1 MLAQN
6 GNIDA
11 PAPLARNGSGGGTLL
26 EVPAPT
32 LLSERARKSGSG
44 SSDPARKSVS
54 ETGKGDIG
62 MGAQDA
68 GAARILRSLERL
80 VSLSTIAAR
89 AARSE
94 LRGRPEADEVD
105 DLQAYIGEEAEVVV
119 LEEQQKDAEGAL
131 AAARADSAHKP
142 PPVSIAAT
150 LLEEPGAAEAGA
162 GSGSE
167 VGGGGW
173 QDGVHTPLQPNRTL
187 RSRATDDVADGGCI
201 TSPSIR
207 DAMVAAHRRR
217 QGSTARAAPFVTDP
231 YTEQRH
237 LVSHAEGVVVL
248 SQARQQLAQAVQ
260 RYPAISAALLEHC
273 GGRDTPR
280 PPLSD
285 FPAAVVCEASQ
296 QVQLQDAVLRVLL
309 ASARAEAP
317 GVGVFGV
324 AAVAARGGQV

>member
-1 MLAQN
+1 
-6 GNIDA
+6 
-11 PAPLARNGSGGGTLL
+11 
-26 EVPAPT
+26 
-32 LLSERARKSGSG
+32 
-44 SSDPARKSVS
+44 
-54 ETGKGDIG
+54 

-68 GAARILRSLERL
+68 GAARILRSLERF

-131 AAARADSAHKP
+131 AGSRADSARKP

-150 LLEEPGAAEAGA
+150 LLEEPGAEEAGA

-167 VGGGGW
+167 EGGGGEW

-207 DAMVAAHRRR
+207 DAMVAARRRR

-285 FPAAVVCEASQ
+285 FPAAVVCEASRE
-296 QVQLQDAVLRVLL
+296 VQIQDAELRVLL

-317 GVGVFGV
+317 GVGVSGV
-324 AAVAARGGQV
+324 AAVAALGTKFDRMAAALIEKGAVICEPIAMPRPLYIVE